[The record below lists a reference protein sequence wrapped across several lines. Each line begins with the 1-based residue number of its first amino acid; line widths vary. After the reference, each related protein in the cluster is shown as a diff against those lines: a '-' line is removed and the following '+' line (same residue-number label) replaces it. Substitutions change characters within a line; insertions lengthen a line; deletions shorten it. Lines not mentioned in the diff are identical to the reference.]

1 MKLTY
6 DIFNDIL
13 ETRKHFV
20 KKQEYPIDLPDDL
33 YERIDK
39 ILCEFKPRYQ
49 TIIKLRYKDKKTF
62 TAISEEVG
70 LGRNTVHEN
79 IGRVL
84 KQIGRKHFLYITNQK
99 LSFDTSIYDLNLRLN
114 VLAALHSGGCETI
127 RDLLDCDVSRCTR
140 GGDVTAKRVEEL
152 IQQVKTMQIN
162 EA

>member
-1 MKLTY
+1 MKITY

-13 ETRKHFV
+13 EARKPFV
-20 KKQEYPIDLPDDL
+20 KNQEYPIDLPDDL

-39 ILCEFKPRYQ
+39 ILCEFETKYQ

-62 TAISEEVG
+62 TIISEE
-70 LGRNTVHEN
+70 
-79 IGRVL
+79 IGVCQQRVSQIIRTIL
-84 KQIGRKHFLYITNQK
+84 KQIGKRHFLYITNQK
-99 LSFDTSIYDLNLRLN
+99 LSIDTPIYDLNLRLN
-114 VLAALHSGGCETI
+114 VFAALRDSGCETI
-127 RDLLDCDVSRCTR
+127 GDLLTFDVSRCKR